1 MEHASRCSSIDEE
14 VLADTW
20 SEVLV
25 SLEARDDVR
34 CAEKNVSRLRSMSLS
49 VETMADMPVLE
60 SPLSSY
66 VIDGNSQS
74 PCSPTS
80 DSASPPGTMRSSK
93 SKVTKRSRL
102 EKTLH
107 LHVDIDILRAVPLR
121 STLRNFGSLWRMDP
135 GKISK
140 KELQKVF
147 MKSRPSTSYDMF
159 LSHTWVTGG
168 RPKYISILLR
178 FHWHKMLIGWCIAT
192 LLAVI
197 LVLTGHLRFHLFS
210 SIDLNMSDPPE
221 VPMAPWAMTFG
232 FLASILALVVSPTFE
247 LESCRK
253 QSLCFLD
260 IACVHQTDAE
270 LRERGVYGIGGW
282 LAVSKEMRILWSPP
296 YFSRL
301 WCVFEVAAYR
311 MANPD
316 GKVIFQPVFV
326 ENLVIV
332 ALTCSFFICWFETT
346 SFAYEEYDWVFLSVE
361 FLMCVLVIYPLKKM
375 WREERRA
382 IANLA
387 TFNLKDVKCSD
398 EDFDRPFVYSAIKGW
413 YGSLQGFTD
422 FVRGPLREDLLGDF
436 SSIHLPFAYYF
447 MMVSPFFGRY
457 LDYSVAM
464 WASGEFEN
472 TFVWSYFLAMGIS
485 RGGVFVI
492 AIKVLFWLVDYF
504 AKSDSLSW
512 SRDIIEMAAMM
523 ISITAIVWGH
533 LQLARF
539 CYNHSLASSLA
550 LAGATV
556 VILMCISFR
565 CCSRKPSDRKS
576 TKDPAHGDEQVVD
589 QQVVDPVDP
598 GENASVDED
607 VPSEK
612 PAKLFM

>member
-1 MEHASRCSSIDEE
+1 MDDGGSSSSSSPWPNSPAPGRDHPIWNTLGFREGVTRKWWVATAEDGQTQSLRFGCRSASSDLRGRFGHACPACCERSAPNIGSSHTFGTQHKIMEHASRCSSIDEE

-221 VPMAPWAMTFG
+221 VPMAPWAMT
-232 FLASILALVVSPTFE
+232 
-247 LESCRK
+247 
-253 QSLCFLD
+253 SL
-260 IACVHQTDAE
+260 
-270 LRERGVYGIGGW
+270 GW
-282 LAVSKEMRILWSPP
+282 
-296 YFSRL
+296 
-301 WCVFEVAAYR
+301 
-311 MANPD
+311 
-316 GKVIFQPVFV
+316 
-326 ENLVIV
+326 
-332 ALTCSFFICWFETT
+332 
-346 SFAYEEYDWVFLSVE
+346 
-361 FLMCVLVIYPLKKM
+361 
-375 WREERRA
+375 
-382 IANLA
+382 
-387 TFNLKDVKCSD
+387 
-398 EDFDRPFVYSAIKGW
+398 
-413 YGSLQGFTD
+413 
-422 FVRGPLREDLLGDF
+422 
-436 SSIHLPFAYYF
+436 
-447 MMVSPFFGRY
+447 
-457 LDYSVAM
+457 
-464 WASGEFEN
+464 
-472 TFVWSYFLAMGIS
+472 
-485 RGGVFVI
+485 
-492 AIKVLFWLVDYF
+492 
-504 AKSDSLSW
+504 
-512 SRDIIEMAAMM
+512 
-523 ISITAIVWGH
+523 
-533 LQLARF
+533 
-539 CYNHSLASSLA
+539 
-550 LAGATV
+550 
-556 VILMCISFR
+556 
-565 CCSRKPSDRKS
+565 
-576 TKDPAHGDEQVVD
+576 
-589 QQVVDPVDP
+589 
-598 GENASVDED
+598 
-607 VPSEK
+607 
-612 PAKLFM
+612 